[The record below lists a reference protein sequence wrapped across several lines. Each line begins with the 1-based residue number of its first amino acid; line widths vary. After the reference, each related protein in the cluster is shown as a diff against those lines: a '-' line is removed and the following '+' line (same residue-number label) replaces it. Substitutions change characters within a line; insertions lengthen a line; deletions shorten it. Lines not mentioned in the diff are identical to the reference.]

1 MYIKYHVSSKVNYI
15 IEIYGMKT
23 WANKI
28 MISTLNF
35 KVDCKNIQMH
45 WHLGEEMDLTYTE
58 VWYFNVKL
66 YPFDMIISW
75 WTANL

>member
-1 MYIKYHVSSKVNYI
+1 
-15 IEIYGMKT
+15 
-23 WANKI
+23 

-66 YPFDMIISW
+66 YPFDMIIS
-75 WTANL
+75 